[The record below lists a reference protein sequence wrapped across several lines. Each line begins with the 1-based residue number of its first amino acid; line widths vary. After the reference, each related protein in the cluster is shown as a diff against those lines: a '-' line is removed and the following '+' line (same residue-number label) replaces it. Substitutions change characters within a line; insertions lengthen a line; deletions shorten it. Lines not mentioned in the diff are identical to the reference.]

1 MPVLLKP
8 FFRGRCVEV
17 GCDEAGR
24 GALAGPVVAAAV
36 VLPPR
41 LAGAH
46 LLQDSKS
53 LSAKKRDEAAVL
65 VRAQSLDHAVA
76 AASAQEVDAI
86 NVLQASLLAMHRAL
100 DQLKT
105 PFEHILVDG
114 AFFNPHRVP
123 HTCVKGGDHRYQS
136 IAAASI
142 LAKVHRDRLM
152 TDLAASH
159 PLYQWEKNKGYPTA
173 QHRAAIRNHSLSPHH
188 RKTFAPCASS
198 S

>member
-8 FFRGRCVEV
+8 FLRAQCVEV
-17 GCDEAGR
+17 GCDEVGR

-41 LAGAH
+41 LAGAL

-53 LSAKKRDEAAVL
+53 LSAKKRSEAAAF
-65 VRAQSLDHAVA
+65 VRARSVDYAVA
-76 AASAQEVDAI
+76 GASAQEVDAI

-100 DQLKT
+100 DRLKV

-114 AFFNPHRVP
+114 AFFNPHRVS
-123 HTCVKGGDHRYQS
+123 HTCVRGGDRSYQS

-152 TDLAASH
+152 TDLAVSH
-159 PLYQWEKNKGYPTA
+159 PHYQWETNKGYPTA
-173 QHRAAIRNHSLSPHH
+173 RHLAAIRDFSLSPHH